1 MVLSPNVRDQSIST
15 RERGAGG
22 RNGRPPVSG
31 VAGAAAG
38 PDMHNP
44 ILPPVVQ
51 MLPLALLRTRE
62 AMMIHFRPALRARGL
77 TEQQWRVL
85 RVLEEE
91 PLDATTIA
99 ERVCLL
105 APSLS
110 RILKGLVDLGM
121 VERIRTSRGPRRRR
135 IALTEKGRALIEEL
149 APEMSREHARLRA
162 RLGDDYD
169 ALRDLLARVE
179 RALTPPG

>member
-1 MVLSPNVRDQSIST
+1 
-15 RERGAGG
+15 
-22 RNGRPPVSG
+22 
-31 VAGAAAG
+31 
-38 PDMHNP
+38 
-44 ILPPVVQ
+44 
-51 MLPLALLRTRE
+51 
-62 AMMIHFRPALRARGL
+62 
-77 TEQQWRVL
+77 
-85 RVLEEE
+85 
-91 PLDATTIA
+91 
-99 ERVCLL
+99 
-105 APSLS
+105 
-110 RILKGLVDLGM
+110 M